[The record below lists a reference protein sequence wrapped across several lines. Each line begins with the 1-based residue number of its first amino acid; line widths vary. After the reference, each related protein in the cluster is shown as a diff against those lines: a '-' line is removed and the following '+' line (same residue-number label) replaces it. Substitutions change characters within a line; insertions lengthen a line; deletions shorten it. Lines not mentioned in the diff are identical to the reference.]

1 MVDSER
7 LEFSEVEVETEM
19 DLAQA
24 VSYLEEI
31 VAGMKSGRLTIE
43 NEGQGIILSP
53 QRTVKVAVE
62 AKQKKD
68 KEAVSIKIG
77 WHVPAASKPPAPPLR
92 ISSKVNSDDH

>member
-1 MVDSER
+1 MADSER
-7 LEFSEVEVETEM
+7 LEFSEVEVESEM

-31 VAGMKSGRLTIE
+31 VAGLKSGRLSIE
-43 NEGQGIILSP
+43 NEGEGIVLSP

-68 KEAVSIKIG
+68 KEAVSIKIA
-77 WHVPAASKPPAPPLR
+77 WHVPTPAKAPVPALR
-92 ISSKVNSDDH
+92 ISSKVNHDGH